1 MRVHRVDADLAEDL
15 LDPCL
20 RLCVLAAIV
29 GVEDRAL
36 GGARVREG
44 RVDAPRA
51 LVVQDVR
58 ADLADLLGRAR
69 KVEVVVLDL
78 EVLAERQEDV
88 QRELVVVRIRLVL
101 LLDGEAAEEQR
112 EGDREVERVYR
123 GLVEDDC
130 PVPVCC
136 RETM

>member
-1 MRVHRVDADLAEDL
+1 M
-15 LDPCL
+15 
-20 RLCVLAAIV
+20 
-29 GVEDRAL
+29 
-36 GGARVREG
+36 REG

-58 ADLADLLGRAR
+58 ADLADLLRRAR

-112 EGDREVERVYR
+112 EGDGEVERVYR

-136 RETM
+136 QEMM